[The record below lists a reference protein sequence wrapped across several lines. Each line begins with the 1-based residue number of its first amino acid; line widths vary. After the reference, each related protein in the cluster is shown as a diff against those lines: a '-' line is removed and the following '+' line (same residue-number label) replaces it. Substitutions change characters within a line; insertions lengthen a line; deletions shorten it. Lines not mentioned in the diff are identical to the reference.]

1 MPSRS
6 RSPRSSDWRDIASLG
21 EQIVNAESLAEQRDH
36 IIAMTSQLIKG
47 EIDVWLCEKVFR
59 LPNLEVEGVFPEEPE
74 LLGMKRAIKAGQV
87 RTRPRRTNGAKSSAA
102 SRKTLR
108 SSSSHEVPALVRER
122 AAWAAVPM
130 IEKGLVLGALQV
142 TRKKGPEFKKSEL
155 DLLERLAGAVAVSL
169 IASHRVAVER
179 FRLNQLNLVRQV
191 SQQIAD
197 ALSINE
203 LAKRV
208 TELIQQ
214 TFHYYYVAI
223 FTVQEDSPSLRFRSS
238 ATSQISKI
246 SKISKIPPQAGQPG
260 APRGGRRKAKV
271 ALEVEIGQGLI
282 GQAAASGERVLVDD
296 VQNDPRF
303 RFIDALPETR
313 SEVVLPLKIEGRVLG
328 VLDVQSDQLQ
338 GFHPND
344 LLILE
349 ALADSIS
356 RAIEAARLYSDL
368 RHRANQLTLI
378 AEVSK
383 SVSSSLDLF
392 RLMENVASL
401 IHDHFGYPHVNLFT
415 VHHNRRLIAFVAGS
429 GERRAGLSR
438 YPLSLDDA
446 QGIIPWVAREGKTIL
461 ARDVKKDKRF
471 RASPLPPENT
481 RSELCVPLIYSG
493 EVVGILDI
501 QSDKVNAFSQDDR
514 VIFEAVADNIA
525 TAIHNVDLYRSEQW
539 RRQVGES
546 LREVAGLISADA
558 GVDDVFEA
566 ILSELDRNL
575 PVDIS
580 AIWLLEDDELYLAAC
595 HNCDESVLEQAL
607 YDSPDA
613 YQRLMDA
620 LYSETPVIRKP
631 SDPLWITGLVAGYE
645 QEYSA
650 LAVPLRVGDQPY
662 GVITLAHSTPGRYG
676 HEAQAMTT
684 TFASYAAVA
693 IENARLY
700 DTAQEQAYASAA
712 LLQVAQAVVSLNDLD
727 EILGTIIR
735 IMPILVGVERAALYQ
750 WDAEKDLFHPSQ
762 QYGLSEDE
770 EQLFWNRSFAPGEF
784 AFLDSCRDATGLM
797 ACQLDHDGQR
807 GLSAW
812 LSLDPNQEANL
823 GSPSAFLFAVPI
835 AVKDLLYGVMLIEEA
850 PGGLR
855 FRARRLEIITGI
867 AQQAAL
873 AIQNDLLQKEMVVR
887 ERLETEVQLARQIQQ
902 TFIPESLP
910 QFPEWEFAARW
921 KTARQVGGDFYDV
934 FDLPNGRLGLFI
946 ADVADKGVPAALFM
960 ALTRTLVRAAVT
972 EMEPPA
978 DAMKRVNDLLIPDTR
993 QGMFVTAVYAVLDME
1008 KNELTYVNAGHNPP
1022 LWVRCNGDVTRLT
1035 RTAIALG
1042 VVTGEPVEQRTIK
1055 FEKDDSLLLYTDGLT
1070 ESFDNGGE
1078 FFGEERLLEAIRANL
1093 CSSASDLLDVVEKAL
1108 LNFVQDVPPADD
1120 LTMLALRRVS

>member
-1 MPSRS
+1 MASGS

-21 EQIVNAESLAEQRDH
+21 EQIVNADSLAEQRDH
-36 IIAMTSQLIKG
+36 IVAMTSSLIKG
-47 EIDVWLCEKVFR
+47 EIDVWFCEQVFR
-59 LPNLEVEGVFPEEPE
+59 LPNLEGESLFPEDPE

-87 RTRPRRTNGAKSSAA
+87 RTKQPRGKDPG
-102 SRKTLR
+102 SRR
-108 SSSSHEVPALVRER
+108 VPRET
-122 AAWAAVPM
+122 WAAVP
-130 IEKGLVLGALQV
+130 ISEKGVVLGALQV
-142 TRKKGPEFKKSEL
+142 TRKKGPEFKQAEL
-155 DLLERLAGAVAVSL
+155 DLLERLAGAVSL
-169 IASHRVAVER
+169 GLITWHRVAVER

-191 SQQIAD
+191 SQQIAN

-203 LAKRV
+203 LAQRV

-223 FTVQEDSPSLRFRSS
+223 FTVQDDLPSLRFRSS
-238 ATSQISKI
+238 AMSQASHGTPNGKGKR
-246 SKISKIPPQAGQPG
+246 S
-260 APRGGRRKAKV
+260 RRPKARV
-271 ALEVEIGQGLI
+271 ALDVEIGQGLI
-282 GQAAASGERVLVDD
+282 GQAAATGERVLVDD
-296 VQNDPRF
+296 VRNDPRY
-303 RFIDALPETR
+303 RFIDVLPETR

-328 VLDVQSDQLQ
+328 VLDVQSDQIH

-344 LLILE
+344 LLVLE

-356 RAIEAARLYSDL
+356 RAVEGARLYSDL
-368 RHRANQLTLI
+368 RRRANQLSLI

-392 RLMENVASL
+392 TFMENIAAL
-401 IHDHFGYPHVNLFT
+401 IHDRFGYPHVNLFT
-415 VHHNRRLIAFVAGS
+415 VHPNRRLIAFVAGS
-429 GERRAGLSR
+429 GERTPGLSR
-438 YPLSLDDA
+438 YTLSLDDA

-461 ARDVKKDKRF
+461 VNDVKKDQHF
-471 RASPLPPENT
+471 RPSPLPPENT
-481 RSELCVPLIYSG
+481 RSELCVPLIYHQ
-493 EVVGILDI
+493 EVVGVLDI
-501 QSDKVNAFSQDDR
+501 QSDNLNAFTQDDR

-595 HNCDESVLEQAL
+595 HNCDESILEQAL
-607 YDSPDA
+607 YESPGS

-620 LYSETPVIRKP
+620 LYSETPIIRKP
-631 SDPLWITGLVAGYE
+631 SDPIWVTGLVAGYE
-645 QEYSA
+645 QDYSA

-676 HEAQAMTT
+676 HEAKAMTT

-735 IMPILVGVERAALYQ
+735 IMPILVGVQRAALYR
-750 WDAEKDLFHPSQ
+750 WNAEKEIFDPSQ
-762 QYGLSEDE
+762 QYGLVEDE
-770 EQLFWNRSFAPGEF
+770 EKIFWMQSFARGEF
-784 AFLDSCRDATGLM
+784 AILDFCRESTDM
-797 ACQLDHDGQR
+797 IACQLDPDGPR
-807 GLSAW
+807 GLPAW
-812 LSLDPNQEANL
+812 LTLDPNQEANL
-823 GSPSAFLFAVPI
+823 GNPNPFLFAVPI
-835 AVKDLLYGVMLIEEA
+835 AVKEDLYGVMLIEEA

-873 AIQNDLLQKEMVVR
+873 AIQNDLLQKEILVR

-902 TFIPESLP
+902 TFIPETLP
-910 QFPEWEFAARW
+910 EFADWELSARW

-934 FDLPNGRLGLFI
+934 FDLPNRRLGLFI

-960 ALTRTLVRAAVT
+960 ALTRTLVRAAVA
-972 EMEPPA
+972 ELESPA
-978 DAMKRVNDLLIPDTR
+978 DAMKRVNDLLIPDTK

-1022 LWVRCNGDVTRLT
+1022 LWIKCDGGVERLK
-1035 RTAIALG
+1035 RTGVALG
-1042 VVTGEPVEQRTIK
+1042 AAEDVIFTQRVIPL
-1055 FEKDDSLLLYTDGLT
+1055 EKDDSILLYTDGLT
-1070 ESFDNGGE
+1070 ESFNYDGE
-1078 FFGEERLLEAIRANL
+1078 FFGDERLMDAIQANL
-1093 CSSASDLLDVVEKAL
+1093 CASASDLLDVVEKSL
-1108 LNFVQDVPPADD
+1108 LHFVQDMPPADD
-1120 LTMLALRRVS
+1120 LTMLVLRRI